1 MAPLLLFFLAL
12 KRGGNMEHLKSN
24 RDFGKVYVKG
34 KYVAERLVVVHYL
47 PNRLEYSRI
56 GFSVSKKIGKSVQ
69 RNLIKR
75 RLREILRKLYPQI
88 KPGFD
93 IIISAR
99 NGTESALFE
108 NLEKSTRQALFRAF
122 LLIKEDRE
130 QKRGK

>member
-1 MAPLLLFFLAL
+1 
-12 KRGGNMEHLKSN
+12 MERLKSN
-24 RDFGKVYVKG
+24 RDFSKVYAKG
-34 KYVAERLVVVHYL
+34 KYIAERLVVVHYL
-47 PNRLEYSRI
+47 PNMLEYSRI

-75 RLREILRKLYPQI
+75 RLREITRKLEPQI

-99 NGTESALFE
+99 SGAESALFE

-122 LLIKEDRE
+122 LFVKEDRE